1 MAVYNRTKEVA
12 EEFIRNYSQ
21 NLTPYFSLSDLVESL
36 ERPRKIMIMVKA
48 GSPVDAVIAE
58 LLPFLEE

>member
-1 MAVYNRTKEVA
+1 MG
-12 EEFIRNYSQ
+12 NYSQ

-58 LLPFLEE
+58 LLPLLEE